1 MESLNE
7 KLNTYKVPIAL
18 CLVGLVLL
26 IGGIITSGLFTKPK
40 EYPKESIVEKS
51 STISQGIK
59 IDLSGAVVTP
69 GVYSLDKDARI
80 EDAIKVGG
88 GFTQNANKEFISKN
102 LNISQKLN
110 DGQKIYIPFEGELAL
125 STSSQVAG
133 ASTGKVSINSGS
145 QSELESLP
153 GVGPATASKIISTRP
168 YGSIEELISKK
179 AITKSVFEKIKD
191 QILLN

>member
-7 KLNTYKVPIAL
+7 KLNIYKVPIAL

-26 IGGIITSGLFTKPK
+26 IGGIVTSGLFTKPK

-59 IDLSGAVVTP
+59 IDLSGAIITP
-69 GVYSLDKDARI
+69 GVYSLDKDARV
-80 EDAIKVGG
+80 EDAIKAGG
-88 GFTQNANKEFISKN
+88 GFRQNANKEFISKN
-102 LNISQKLN
+102 LNLSQKLN
-110 DGQKIYIPFEGELAL
+110 DGQKIYIPFEGEQAL
-125 STSSQVAG
+125 STPSQVAG
-133 ASTGKVSINSGS
+133 ASTGKVSINLGS
-145 QSELESLP
+145 QSELEALP
-153 GVGPATASKIISTRP
+153 GVGPVAASKIINTRP
-168 YGSIEELISKK
+168 YGLIEELVSKK